1 MRGSSGC
8 TCGGF
13 CGGNDAAPAREI
25 LRTGGLDCRS
35 TKAGVGLDGVLLFS
49 LEIIMR
55 RPVSTL
61 TMAACFAAAS
71 FLASSNGFADDSVY
85 SPTLDTPLQRF
96 TAPEDSARPGESFF
110 NKAVTAL
117 SKEDYGFAVNMYRV
131 SASWAFK
138 PAQYNL
144 GVMYFNGEGVPADR
158 ALGMAW
164 LALAAER
171 DDKAYAAAR
180 DAAYAK
186 MSGEEFERA
195 NVLWREMR
203 GTYGDERALKR
214 AKARWLQVRRAA
226 TGSHLGEGTGHL
238 SVGGKSGYG
247 RNYGLQGSTLA
258 DSRSAFGILGGGSVD
273 GSEAYARLRKS
284 DDPYDIKL
292 KQPNATATVKDII
305 PIGDGVKSTPPA
317 GKPSNF
323 Y

>member
-1 MRGSSGC
+1 L
-8 TCGGF
+8 T
-13 CGGNDAAPAREI
+13 
-25 LRTGGLDCRS
+25 
-35 TKAGVGLDGVLLFS
+35 GVLFFN
-49 LEIIMR
+49 LEITMR
-55 RPVSTL
+55 RSVPAL
-61 TMAACFAAAS
+61 TMTVCFAAVS
-71 FLASSNGFADDSVY
+71 FLASPNGVAADSDTAY

-110 NKAVTAL
+110 NRAVTAL

-131 SASWAFK
+131 SASWAYK

-180 DAAYAK
+180 DTAYAK
-186 MSGEEFERA
+186 MSSEEFERA
-195 NVLWREMR
+195 NALWREMR

-238 SVGGKSGYG
+238 SVGGKSGVG

-258 DSRSAFGILGGGSVD
+258 DSRSAFGILGAGSVD
-273 GSEAYARLRKS
+273 GSEAYARLRQS
-284 DDPYDIKL
+284 DNPYDIKL
-292 KQPNATATVKDII
+292 KQQSGTATVKDII
-305 PIGDGVKSTPPA
+305 PIGDGVKSVPPA

>member
-1 MRGSSGC
+1 MRTS
-8 TCGGF
+8 
-13 CGGNDAAPAREI
+13 
-25 LRTGGLDCRS
+25 
-35 TKAGVGLDGVLLFS
+35 VS
-49 LEIIMR
+49 L
-55 RPVSTL
+55 L
-61 TMAACFAAAS
+61 TMAMCFAAAS
-71 FLASSNGFADDSVY
+71 LTAPSSCSAADSDVYY

-138 PAQYNL
+138 PSQYNL

-180 DAAYAK
+180 DAAYTK
-186 MSGEEFERA
+186 MTSDEFERA
-195 NVLWREMR
+195 NLLWREMR

-214 AKARWLQVRRAA
+214 AQARWMQVRRAA

-238 SVGGKSGYG
+238 SVGGKGGSG
-247 RNYGLQGSTLA
+247 RNYSAQGNSLA

-273 GSEAYARLRKS
+273 GSEAYSRLRET
-284 DDPYDIKL
+284 DNPYDIKL
-292 KQPNATATVKDII
+292 KQSKGTTTVGDII
-305 PIGDGVKSTPPA
+305 PIGEDVKSAKSTR
-317 GKPSNF
+317 KPSNF